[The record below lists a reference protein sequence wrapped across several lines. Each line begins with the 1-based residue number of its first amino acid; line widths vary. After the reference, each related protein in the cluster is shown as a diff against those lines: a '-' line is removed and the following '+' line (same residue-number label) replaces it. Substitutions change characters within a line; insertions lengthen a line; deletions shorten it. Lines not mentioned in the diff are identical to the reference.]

1 MRDSVK
7 RGTSSLSS
15 PVNHHESRCN
25 SPGVDSPGSQLG
37 VTGKSLIERPSAD
50 PNSCSPFSAL
60 IVPAYL
66 SESCLPIS
74 LHLAPLR
81 SPYLTPSDRILVAQW
96 KLEKNSPR
104 LTRRIRSLWLLQGRW
119 ENSQPP
125 TNKQHKQD
133 LVFSSSFP
141 HLNFCRLL
149 NVVAN
154 VFQNTE
160 VI

>member
-7 RGTSSLSS
+7 GGGTSSLSS

-37 VTGKSLIERPSAD
+37 VTGKSLIERPSED
-50 PNSCSPFSAL
+50 PNSCSPFSAF

-66 SESCLPIS
+66 SESYLPIS
-74 LHLAPLR
+74 LHLAPLL
-81 SPYLTPSDRILVAQW
+81 SPYLTPSDRILDAQW

-119 ENSQPP
+119 ENSPPP
-125 TNKQHKQD
+125 TNKQQTTQTGPC
-133 LVFSSSFP
+133 F
-141 HLNFCRLL
+141 
-149 NVVAN
+149 
-154 VFQNTE
+154 
-160 VI
+160 